1 MGHQTRWAVDSTIN
15 SALFVLTSTCVTATV
30 AGMKSLAWWKETF
43 AEDPERWKVTLL
55 EAAEKEPHWSL
66 AVRRWLAP
74 SELDDE
80 RGRAIEGPLLGVPFG
95 VKDLFDQ
102 KGRVT
107 LAGSILLK
115 EIGSPAAQDALIVRR
130 LRELGAIPLGRTN
143 MNEFAYGLDG
153 FNPHTGDCPHPWD
166 PERITGGSSS
176 GSAWIVARGIL
187 PLALGTDTGGSV
199 RVPAAFCGIY
209 GFRGVPDEN
218 AREGVFPLA
227 RSFDTAGWFT
237 STGEDM
243 LELMRLLWKPR
254 KGSETVSPPGAGG
267 GDRKKGLIWYA
278 PERVGLSA
286 ECRSTYRGFL
296 ESRPAVEYRS
306 SRAEEI
312 ARELDA
318 VSEDSF
324 WAYNVIGSCE
334 AFEVHR
340 SWFVEYR
347 ERYNPD
353 VWRLIDRSRHW
364 EPGSLDYA
372 KRLQGSI
379 TALLEEMLATCDAIL
394 MPAVH
399 TVAPR
404 KSEVDQEFRVDIIR
418 LTSIASLA
426 GLPVLTIPL
435 EAASGLSCGV
445 QVISRPKRVLDVAER
460 ILTGEAT

>member
-1 MGHQTRWAVDSTIN
+1 M
-15 SALFVLTSTCVTATV
+15 LTSGGVTATV
-30 AGMKSLAWWKETF
+30 AFMNTLAWWKETF
-43 AEDPERWKVTLL
+43 AKEQERWKSVLL
-55 EAAEKEPHWSL
+55 EAPGGEKEWSR
-66 AVRRWLAP
+66 AVRRWLGP
-74 SELDDE
+74 DLLEEELT
-80 RGRAIEGPLLGVPFG
+80 RVVPGPLRGVPFG

-102 KGRVT
+102 KGGVT

-115 EIGSPAAQDALIVRR
+115 EIGSPATHDALLVRR

-153 FNPHTGDCPHPWD
+153 FNPHTGDCPHPRD

-176 GSAWIVARGIL
+176 GSAWIVAKGIL

-209 GFRGVPDEN
+209 GFRGVPDET

-227 RSFDTAGWFT
+227 RSFDTVGWFS
-237 STGEDM
+237 STGKDM
-243 LELMRLLWKPR
+243 VELLELLWKPGER
-254 KGSETVSPPGAGG
+254 GG
-267 GDRKKGLIWYA
+267 PLRNAEGGEEQNGLVWYA
-278 PERVGLSA
+278 PRTVRLSE
-286 ECRSTYRGFL
+286 ECRESYRGFL
-296 ESRPAVEYRS
+296 EGQPRVERS
-306 SRAEEI
+306 SSGAEEI
-312 ARELDA
+312 ARKLDA

-340 SWFVEYR
+340 NWFTVYR

-364 EPGSLDYA
+364 ESGALDYA
-372 KRLQGSI
+372 RRLQEEV
-379 TALLEEMLATCDAIL
+379 TALLDSVLASWDAIL

-435 EAASGLSCGV
+435 KTASGFSCGV
-445 QVISRPKRVLDVAER
+445 QVISRPERALHVAKRF
-460 ILTGEAT
+460 LTGEAE